1 VTARR
6 LIPPIA
12 LTLVLAG
19 VLLAAAPAMAGTA
32 AVVTKHY
39 ADPTGRGCSKYSMC
53 EYFEIDYVAA
63 PGEANA
69 VTVSSVTTPSG
80 AGQAV
85 IHDGGAPI
93 TPGEGCTRI
102 DDHTVA
108 CSRYVVSVRAGDMDD
123 SATGA
128 DTVRGGAGDDRLT
141 GDDSDQILDGEEG
154 NDTLS
159 GGDGDDVLVGGEG
172 VDLVLGED
180 GWDTLVDD
188 EGSGVPGADRLDGGP
203 DRDTVDYR
211 SRDKPVVVRL
221 GGGGPTVGRTG
232 EGDSLRAIEAA
243 YGGSGDD
250 LLAGG
255 RLANTLWG
263 GPGDDRISGR
273 GGSDELD
280 GDDGRDRIRGG
291 PGADRLSGNAGADT
305 ILARDGRRDR
315 VSGGRG
321 RDRARVD
328 RGLDR
333 VLSVNAIF

>member
-1 VTARR
+1 MTARR

-12 LTLVLAG
+12 LLGGLAG
-19 VLLAAAPAMAGTA
+19 MLLAAVPAIAGTA
-32 AVVTKHY
+32 ATVTKHHP
-39 ADPTGRGCSKYSMC
+39 DPTGDGCSKYSMC
-53 EYFEIDYVAA
+53 EYLEIDYVAA
-63 PGEANA
+63 QGEANA
-69 VTVSSVTTPSG
+69 VTVSSVTTP
-80 AGQAV
+80 AGPGQTV

-93 TPGEGCTRI
+93 TPGAGCTRI

-108 CSRYVVSVRAGDMDD
+108 CSPHAVSVLAGDMDD
-123 SATGA
+123 SVTGGN
-128 DTVRGGAGDDRLT
+128 TLRGGPGDDRLT
-141 GDDSDQILDGEEG
+141 GGASHQVLDGDEG

-159 GGDGDDVLVGGEG
+159 GGDGDDTLLGGSG

-180 GWDTLVDD
+180 GFDTLVED
-188 EGSGVPGADRLDGGP
+188 EGPGGPAADRLDGGP
-203 DRDTVDYR
+203 GPDTVDYA
-211 SRDKPVVVRL
+211 SREDPVVVRL
-221 GGGGPTVGRTG
+221 GGPNPTGGSSG
-232 EGDSLRAIEAA
+232 EGDSIRAIEGA

-250 LLAGG
+250 LLTGS
-255 RLANTLWG
+255 RLADVLWG
-263 GPGDDRISGR
+263 GPGADRISGR

-291 PGADRLSGNAGADT
+291 PGADRLSGNAGTDT

-333 VLSVNAIF
+333 VLSVAALF